1 MITKKICMVGAFAVG
16 KTSLVKRFV
25 ESIYSEKYQTTLGVK
40 IAKKQ
45 LTVFDQSVQL
55 LIWDIEGV
63 DVFTELKAN
72 YLRGSSGIFLVVD
85 GTRPKS
91 YENLANIVGLIKREL
106 GDVPIV
112 LVANKVDLTHE
123 WKLDE
128 KWFTEMND
136 SGMQTFMTSAKE
148 GQNVDEAFQELAAQM
163 LKCSQGQE
171 GK

>member
-1 MITKKICMVGAFAVG
+1 MVGAFAVG

-25 ESIYSEKYQTTLGVK
+25 ESIYSEKYHTTLGVK
-40 IAKKQ
+40 IAKKKLSVLNQ
-45 LTVFDQSVQL
+45 AVQL

-72 YLRGSSGIFLVVD
+72 YLRGSSGILLVVD

-91 YENLANIVGLIKREL
+91 YDSLGNLLALIKREL
-106 GDVPIV
+106 DDVPIV
-112 LVANKVDLTHE
+112 LVANKVDLTQE

-128 KWFTEMND
+128 KWFAEMN
-136 SGMQTFMTSAKE
+136 STGMTTFSASAKE
-148 GQNVDEAFQELAAQM
+148 GVNVEEAFQELTEKM
-163 LKCSQGQE
+163 LGNRLGQE